1 MLLLRKFLIAA
12 ISRVRVREVV
22 VEVVQVYLVVQV
34 DLRFSNIAN
43 T

>member
-12 ISRVRVREVV
+12 ISRVRVRKVV

-34 DLRFSNIAN
+34 DLCFSNIAN

>member
-12 ISRVRVREVV
+12 ISRVRVRKVV